1 MGMLEFFHHPWHFGP
16 LRAISQP
23 ARTQFPCFCVSTC
36 KFRLENSNPSGHGKP
51 PPNNSPPGL
60 LFGHTK
66 SGSRGF
72 VTWGKTRSQKS
83 TQNSPSKL
91 HRSLLWHLDFTLK
104 KKKQQVFG
112 ISLHQ
117 FQSFLWFLQHFLWC
131 SPHFSSPLQLS
142 ERGVYYLGNSI
153 LMGVIIWG
161 GGASVEVV
169 LSFVEKFIFR
179 IFSGASQ
186 MLLASVPD
194 QPQEN

>member
-104 KKKQQVFG
+104 KKNNKCLAYLCTNF
-112 ISLHQ
+112 S
-117 FQSFLWFLQHFLWC
+117 HFC
-131 SPHFSSPLQLS
+131 GFC
-142 ERGVYYLGNSI
+142 N
-153 LMGVIIWG
+153 
-161 GGASVEVV
+161 
-169 LSFVEKFIFR
+169 
-179 IFSGASQ
+179 IFSGVPLIFPRLCSCRRGGFIIWAIPSSWG
-186 MLLASVPD
+186 LLFGGGGIS
-194 QPQEN
+194 